1 MSINPKQPKAVKG
14 NLSPSERLQDPQ
26 AFARTYQA
34 GPLPAELF
42 IPFKNAPGELI
53 SSVGDAYIVLG
64 KDRPASMDSGYFG
77 QTNCSTIDMVTG
89 RLGVIGQQVRESKP
103 DLTADN
109 NFMLDAAR
117 IYISQRTDVDDNF
130 GLTEFLQ
137 KVGSVDGS
145 AKNKSAIALK
155 ADGVRLIARE
165 SIKLITM
172 TDQFNST
179 NNNIVG
185 KYGIELIGGAN
196 INEPNYD
203 LQSLVKGENMVE
215 AMNKIADHLAQLD
228 TQFALVDKMIAQLT
242 TAMVGHVHVPT
253 IPFTPF
259 TSPPVDPVS
268 ISNNVL
274 TYIDNIMQVVEINLR
289 QFNHGA
295 YRASYL
301 IDGSPTYI
309 CSKLNKTT

>member
-1 MSINPKQPKAVKG
+1 MSDKQPKAVKG
-14 NLSPSERLQDPQ
+14 KLSPTERLEDPQ
-26 AFARTYQA
+26 AFQRTYQA
-34 GPLPAELF
+34 GPLPAEPFL
-42 IPFKNAPGELI
+42 PFKSAPGEAITAL
-53 SSVGDAYIVLG
+53 GDAYIVLG
-64 KDRPASMDSGYFG
+64 KDRPSDIDSGYFG
-77 QTNCSTIDMVTG
+77 QTNCSTIDIVTG
-89 RLGVIGQQVRESKP
+89 RLGVVGQKIRES
-103 DLTADN
+103 DSELRADN
-109 NFMLDAAR
+109 NFTLDAAR

-130 GLTEFLQ
+130 GLSEFLQ

-155 ADGVRLIARE
+155 ADGLRLIARE

-172 TDQFNST
+172 TDEFNST
-179 NNNIVG
+179 NNNIKG
-185 KYGIELIGGAN
+185 KYGIDLIGGAN

-203 LQSLVKGENMVE
+203 LQPMVKGNNMVD
-215 AMNKIADHLAQLD
+215 AMDAIVEHLAQLD

-295 YRASYL
+295 YKASYL
-301 IDGSPTYI
+301 LDGSPTYI

>member
-1 MSINPKQPKAVKG
+1 MSYKQPKAVKG
-14 NLSPSERLQDPQ
+14 KLTPSERLEDPQ
-26 AFARTYQA
+26 AFERTYQA
-34 GPLPAELF
+34 APLPAEPYLRY
-42 IPFKNAPGELI
+42 KAAPGEFVTSL
-53 SSVGDAYIVLG
+53 GDAYIVLG
-64 KDRPASMDSGYFG
+64 KDRPAGLDSGYFG
-77 QTNCSTIDMVTG
+77 ETNCSTIDVVTG
-89 RLGVIGQQVRESKP
+89 RLGAVGQKIQETDTDARSE
-103 DLTADN
+103 N
-109 NFMLDAAR
+109 NFTLDAAR
-117 IYISQRTDVDDNF
+117 VYISQRTDIDDNF

-137 KVGSVDGS
+137 KVGSVDGA
-145 AKNKSAIALK
+145 AKNKS
-155 ADGVRLIARE
+155 ARE
-165 SIKLITM
+165 SIKLVTM

-179 NNNIVG
+179 NNNIKG
-185 KYGIELIGGAN
+185 KYGIDLIGGAN

-203 LQSLVKGENMVE
+203 LQPMIKGGNMVD
-215 AMNKIADHLAQLD
+215 AMNGIVEHLAQLD
-228 TQFALVDKMIAQLT
+228 TQFAMVDKMIAQLT

-295 YRASYL
+295 YKASYL
-301 IDGSPTYI
+301 MDGSPTYI